1 MNSEF
6 QEQIG
11 ASTVTL
17 SLIKT
22 KRLIPTITLGDRNP
36 SWDGDVR
43 IYPNDEN
50 TKDTLIGKVDV
61 QVKGKICFERTP
73 SIIYTTE
80 IADLRN
86 FLNGGGAIYF
96 IVYMDETGENTKI
109 YFKEFLPYNL
119 LKILKECPSNQK
131 TKNIEYSEFPEETLD
146 KIEILLISSKIKS
159 YRRS

>member
-61 QVKGKICFERTP
+61 QVKGKICF
-73 SIIYTTE
+73 
-80 IADLRN
+80 
-86 FLNGGGAIYF
+86 
-96 IVYMDETGENTKI
+96 
-109 YFKEFLPYNL
+109 
-119 LKILKECPSNQK
+119 
-131 TKNIEYSEFPEETLD
+131 
-146 KIEILLISSKIKS
+146 
-159 YRRS
+159 